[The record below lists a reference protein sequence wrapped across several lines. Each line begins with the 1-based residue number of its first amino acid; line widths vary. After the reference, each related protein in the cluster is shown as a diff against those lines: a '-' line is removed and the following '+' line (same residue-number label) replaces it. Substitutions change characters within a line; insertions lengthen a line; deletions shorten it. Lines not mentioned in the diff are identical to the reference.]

1 MNSPAETLDL
11 SPRELIELAAVDSV
25 FYSRTFFPNTFR
37 QTSPWFHRQVWTL
50 LDSPEYQ
57 YIGMEI
63 FRGGAKTTLIRA
75 NTSKRIAYGISR
87 VILPVS
93 ASLAHASRTVRWVR
107 RQVENNT
114 FWAQTFRLRKGSKW
128 SDEELEIV
136 NETAECSIYVLAV
149 GISGQIRGVNLDDYR
164 PDFIIADDPCDE
176 ENSGTEEQRK
186 KTAALFF
193 GALAPGLAPRSEQ
206 PHSKMALLQTSLDKD
221 DLINT
226 AHRDPQWKTV
236 RFPILQEEDG
246 SKEKVSAWPERWTT
260 KELMANKE
268 AYTRRGQL
276 HIWLRE
282 YECTVTS
289 PEDAP
294 LKVEWLKTFEVEPE
308 GGVVYIGIDPA
319 ISDNKSAHKFAIVV
333 IKVKG
338 PDVYVLDHFAQTG
351 VNPEEAWNQFLIF
364 ALRYRPYQVPVESIA
379 YQKALAFYFR
389 EKMKALGTF
398 WAILEYQDRRK
409 KRDRILQAYV
419 GRATEGHFHVRAT
432 DHEFISAWTSWRVS
446 QDSDLLDA
454 GAIALSAASN
464 LLLLSDGGEDDEVM
478 PLLDERNIQKLD
490 WKRPA
495 P

>member
-1 MNSPAETLDL
+1 
-11 SPRELIELAAVDSV
+11 
-25 FYSRTFFPNTFR
+25 
-37 QTSPWFHRQVWTL
+37 
-50 LDSPEYQ
+50 
-57 YIGMEI
+57 
-63 FRGGAKTTLIRA
+63 
-75 NTSKRIAYGISR
+75 
-87 VILPVS
+87 
-93 ASLAHASRTVRWVR
+93 
-107 RQVENNT
+107 
-114 FWAQTFRLRKGSKW
+114 
-128 SDEELEIV
+128 
-136 NETAECSIYVLAV
+136 TAECSIYVLAV